1 MAKYVVT
8 LSVVVILTLMY
19 LNLDPI
25 MNLDFDSF
33 NSLHPSENT
42 ISEVDFNNS
51 VITNVFSS
59 DDLIRLR
66 FLDRTEKLKKR
77 CRALGY
83 YGSGHLDFT
92 YSRLLYSKRYQ
103 FIDCF
108 VAKVKNF

>member
-8 LSVVVILTLMY
+8 LSVVVILTFMY
-19 LNLDPI
+19 LSLDPI
-25 MNLDFDSF
+25 MNLDFYSF
-33 NSLHPSENT
+33 NSLHPSKNT
-42 ISEVDFNNS
+42 ISKVNFNDS
-51 VITNVFSS
+51 ITTNVFSS